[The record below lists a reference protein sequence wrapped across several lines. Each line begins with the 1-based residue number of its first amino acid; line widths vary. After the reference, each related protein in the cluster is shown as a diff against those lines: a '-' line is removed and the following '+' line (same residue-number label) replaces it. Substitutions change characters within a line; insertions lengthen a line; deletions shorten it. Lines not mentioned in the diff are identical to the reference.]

1 MTFIDFYQQA
11 KNQPQPAYLFIKK
24 IAHLTHRSEIAVRK
38 WVAGKVTPD
47 INVQE
52 KLAKHFHV
60 PMKELFPQE
69 ACQEEILEEA

>member
-1 MTFIDFYQQA
+1 MIVFSILITAFCFS
-11 KNQPQPAYLFIKK
+11 
-24 IAHLTHRSEIAVRK
+24 TRSEIAVRK